1 MVVAVDVD
9 SASLSV
15 LVPEHAASDAKANA
29 LSPIRTAVEDG
40 RIDVERVVVRA
51 QTFLVGKGA
60 MKRGD
65 SSQSTS
71 DAVDVPYVE

>member
-29 LSPIRTAVEDG
+29 LSPMRNGSLRDG
-40 RIDVERVVVRA
+40 RIDV
-51 QTFLVGKGA
+51 GKRCGA
-60 MKRGD
+60 R
-65 SSQSTS
+65 T
-71 DAVDVPYVE
+71 DVPCR

>member
-29 LSPIRTAVEDG
+29 LSPMRTAVEG
-40 RIDVERVVVRA
+40 RANRCRKEMWCAHRRSLSVMGR
-51 QTFLVGKGA
+51 
-60 MKRGD
+60 
-65 SSQSTS
+65 
-71 DAVDVPYVE
+71 

>member
-29 LSPIRTAVEDG
+29 LSPMRTAVEGG
-40 RIDVERVVVRA
+40 RIDVE
-51 QTFLVGKGA
+51 KWCGA
-60 MKRGD
+60 R
-65 SSQSTS
+65 T
-71 DAVDVPYVE
+71 DVPCR